1 MFLEL
6 LYPLS
11 KYFFGFNVFKYITFR
26 TGGAILFSALLM
38 ILLGEKFI
46 KFLKKFNLVQEKKRE
61 DIPERHAKKEG
72 TPTMG
77 GILITISILIS
88 VLLWGNL
95 RNGYVLLSLLIILI
109 FAGIGLA
116 DDISKKRRS
125 LGINGK
131 IKFLLECAFVF
142 LIFLYIYF
150 KTDFST
156 VLNFPFFKKL
166 STEIGILYFVLAIL
180 VIVGSANAVNLTD
193 GLDGLAIGSTITTA
207 GVLLIVAYVTGNVKL
222 SSYLL
227 LPYVKN
233 SGELAVLCGAMVGTG
248 LGFLWF
254 NAYPAQ
260 VFMGDVGSL
269 ALGAGLGTVAV
280 LSKSEF
286 VLFIAGMVF
295 VIETVSVII
304 QVISFKLTGKRVF
317 RMTPIH
323 HHFELKGLPESK
335 IIVRFWIL
343 SILFGIFA
351 LSTLKL
357 R

>member
-1 MFLEL
+1 MLLEF

-11 KYFFGFNVFKYITFR
+11 KYSFIFNVFKYITFR

-38 ILLGEKFI
+38 ILLGNKFI
-46 KFLKKFNLVQEKKRE
+46 TLLKKYDLIQAKKRE
-61 DIPERHAKKEG
+61 DIPERHQKKEG

-77 GILITISILIS
+77 GILIIFSILITI
-88 VLLWGNL
+88 LLWGNL
-95 RNGYVLLSLLIILI
+95 RNEYILPALIITLL
-109 FAGIGLA
+109 FGGIGLW
-116 DDISKKRRS
+116 DDLSKRKKT
-125 LGINGK
+125 LGIKGK
-131 IKFLLECAFVF
+131 TKFLIECALVLMWFS
-142 LIFLYIYF
+142 YIYY

-156 VLNFPFFKKL
+156 VLNVPFFKKL
-166 STEIGILYFVLAIL
+166 CTEIGILYFLLALL
-180 VIVGSANAVNLTD
+180 VIVGSANGVNLTD
-193 GLDGLAIGSTITTA
+193 GLDGLAIGSVVTTA
-207 GVLLIVAYVTGNVKL
+207 GVLLIVSYVTGNVKFAN
-222 SSYLL
+222 YLL
-227 LPYVKN
+227 IPYVKN
-233 SGELAVLCGAMVGTG
+233 AGELAVFCGAILGTG

-260 VFMGDVGSL
+260 VFMGDVGAL

-304 QVISFKLTGKRVF
+304 QVLSFKLTGKRVF

-323 HHFELKGLPESK
+323 HHFEINGIPEPK

-343 SILFGIFA
+343 SILFGLFA